1 MVEWMNAR
9 LLSFCICGPGTVM
22 SPFSL
27 PFFWPCH
34 SVCGILVPQSGIKL
48 VFPMLEAWSLNHQ
61 TTREVPRDFYESS
74 SWDLPQSRL
83 NAWLDVQNAFC
94 SQQFFQHLLCV
105 LVTGSWDSGMDGCGR
120 YGRCPNRTQGL
131 VVPVVGNGL
140 SVMELMTKSH
150 REALLI
156 GTRENIQNLYDVSEF
171 MIHLKC
177 MEKIIVL
184 ELDSCVYKTKTS
196 LLWQI

>member
-1 MVEWMNAR
+1 MWD
-9 LLSFCICGPGTVM
+9 LG
-22 SPFSL
+22 SP
-27 PFFWPCH
+27 
-34 SVCGILVPQSGIKL
+34 IRDQTRVPYVGSMESS
-48 VFPMLEAWSLNHQ
+48 PPAA
-61 TTREVPRDFYESS
+61 REVPGTFMGLCR
-74 SWDLPQSRL
+74 DLPQSWL
-83 NAWLDVQNAFC
+83 DAWLDVQRAFC

-105 LVTGSWDSGMDGCGR
+105 LVTGLWDSGMDGCGG

-131 VVPVVGNGL
+131 VVPVVGDGL
-140 SVMELMTKSH
+140 SVMELMAKSH

-177 MEKIIVL
+177 MEKTIVL

-196 LLWQI
+196 LL